1 VKLRQELEQAM
12 AHTSTLESRLQAA
25 LMETEAA
32 RASEAMALQEIKY
45 IKEKESTNRD
55 NVQAGQEVT
64 HSHEDYE
71 VLTRKMHEA
80 EELANKR
87 VAAAIAQVGFESE
100 ILELHAFCPG
110 LLVFCITAVPLYPLS
125 HI

>member
-1 VKLRQELEQAM
+1 LHLSWLV
-12 AHTSTLESRLQAA
+12 RL
-25 LMETEAA
+25 
-32 RASEAMALQEIKY
+32 ASISVTWRKNGNPRSNIEGGGFFQIKY

-64 HSHEDYE
+64 HSHEEYE

-100 ILELHAFCPG
+100 ILELHTFCPG
-110 LLVFCITAVPLYPLS
+110 LLVFCITAVPLHPFS

>member
-1 VKLRQELEQAM
+1 LHLSWLV
-12 AHTSTLESRLQAA
+12 RL
-25 LMETEAA
+25 
-32 RASEAMALQEIKY
+32 ASISVTWRKNGNPSSNIEGGGFFQIKY

-64 HSHEDYE
+64 HSHEEYE

-100 ILELHAFCPG
+100 ILELHTFCPG
-110 LLVFCITAVPLYPLS
+110 LLVFCITAVPLHPFS

>member
-1 VKLRQELEQAM
+1 VPLGL
-12 AHTSTLESRLQAA
+12 HLSWLIRLVSISVTWRKNSNPRSNIEGGGFFQ
-25 LMETEAA
+25 
-32 RASEAMALQEIKY
+32 IKY
-45 IKEKESTNRD
+45 IKEKDSTNRD

-64 HSHEDYE
+64 HSHEEYE

-110 LLVFCITAVPLYPLS
+110 LLVFCITAVPLYPFS

>member
-1 VKLRQELEQAM
+1 LHL
-12 AHTSTLESRLQAA
+12 SWLIRLVSISVTWRKNGNPRSNIEGGGFFQ
-25 LMETEAA
+25 
-32 RASEAMALQEIKY
+32 IKY

-64 HSHEDYE
+64 HSHEEYE

-110 LLVFCITAVPLYPLS
+110 LLVFCITAVPLYPFS